1 MTPEAERALR
11 ESTELVLV
19 TRGRRSGKEHAVPL
33 RFAYADGS
41 VWLRA
46 EPRDAPR
53 DRSAAVVVRRGASRA
68 PDWYRNLGVDPR
80 CRIRVAGHDL
90 AGTARVLA
98 DRPAVLQRAIELWRE
113 KYGAEWVA
121 DWYLDAGRLPV
132 RVDLA

>member
-1 MTPEAERALR
+1 VTPQAERALR
-11 ESTELVLV
+11 DSAELVLV

-53 DRSAAVVVRRGASRA
+53 EPAAAVIVRREASRA
-68 PDWYRNLGVDPR
+68 PDWYRNLEADPR
-80 CRIRVAGHDL
+80 CRVRVPGYEL
-90 AGTARVLA
+90 AGAARALA
-98 DRPAVLQRAIELWRE
+98 DRETALQRAIELWRE